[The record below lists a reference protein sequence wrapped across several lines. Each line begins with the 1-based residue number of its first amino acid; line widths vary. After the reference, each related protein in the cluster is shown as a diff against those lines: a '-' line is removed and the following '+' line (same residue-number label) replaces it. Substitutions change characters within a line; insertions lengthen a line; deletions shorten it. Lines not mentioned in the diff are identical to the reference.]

1 MLKDTVYLIII
12 KKYDMKEKNEN
23 STNPIIG
30 LKILTR
36 DNLLKC
42 GILST
47 ILYVIATILGAVKW
61 DEYDSFSQSVSEL
74 IAVDAPSA
82 SLVIP
87 IFLVYSLLVFAF
99 GIGIWQSAGNK
110 KAIKIVSILIIAK
123 EVLGVIATLFAPM
136 HLRGV
141 ETTISDT
148 WHIIL
153 TAIGVLLCMFPAII
167 FGAIAFGKGFR
178 IFSIGTI
185 LIFLFFGT
193 LAGMDGSKIA
203 ENLPT
208 PYAGV
213 WERINIF
220 MYFIWVIVLAIKL
233 LRQNQVGKTNS
244 Q

>member
-1 MLKDTVYLIII
+1 
-12 KKYDMKEKNEN
+12 MKIKNEKSSN
-23 STNPIIG
+23 R
-30 LKILTR
+30 KITMKFFTK
-36 DNLLKC
+36 DNLLIC

-47 ILYVIATILGAVKW
+47 ILYVIATILGAMKW
-61 DEYDSFSQSVSEL
+61 SEYDSFSQSVSEL
-74 IAVDAPSA
+74 IAVNAPSA
-82 SLVIP
+82 SIVIP
-87 IFLVYSLLVFAF
+87 LFLIYSLLVFAF
-99 GIGIWQSAGNK
+99 GIGIWLSAENK
-110 KAIKIVSILIIAK
+110 KAIRVVAVLIIAK

-136 HLRGV
+136 HLRGT

-167 FGAIAFGKGFR
+167 FGAKAFGKRFF
-178 IFSIGTI
+178 IFSIVTI
-185 LIFLFFGT
+185 LVFLLFGT

-220 MYFIWVIVLAIKL
+220 MYFIWVIVLAINL
-233 LRQNQVGKTNS
+233 LRQNKHKQI
-244 Q
+244 